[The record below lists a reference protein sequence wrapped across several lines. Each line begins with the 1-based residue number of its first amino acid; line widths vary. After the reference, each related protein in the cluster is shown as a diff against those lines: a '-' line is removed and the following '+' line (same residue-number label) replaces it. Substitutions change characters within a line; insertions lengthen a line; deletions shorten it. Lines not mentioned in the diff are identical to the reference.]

1 MRFKTV
7 FFDAGET
14 LVHPHPSFPE
24 LFSLVLAEHGHDVD
38 PDRVKDRMHVVSER
52 FKQAA
57 EGRELW
63 STDAGRSREF
73 WLSIYRLFLD
83 DAGISSGDGLDAVLY
98 EVFSDHSN
106 YALFDDVE
114 PALAAL
120 EAAGVGLG
128 LISNFED
135 WLEVLLERLD
145 VARYFPV
152 RVISGVVGIEKPDP
166 RIFELALERAG
177 VEAERSVYVG
187 DNPHFDVE
195 PAAAVG
201 MFPVLIDRRDRFADP
216 DVGARIASLADLPAV
231 IGV

>member
-24 LFSLVLAEHGHDVD
+24 LFSKVLAEHGHAVD
-38 PDRVKDRMHVVSER
+38 PERVRERMHVVSER

-73 WLSIYRLFLD
+73 WLSVYRLFLE
-83 DAGISSGDGLDAVLY
+83 DARIPSEEGLDVVLY
-98 EVFSDHSN
+98 AVFSDHAN

-120 EAAGVGLG
+120 EAAGVSLG
-128 LISNFED
+128 VISNFED

-145 VARYFPV
+145 VTRYFPV
-152 RVISGVVGIEKPDP
+152 RVISGVVGVEKPDP
-166 RIFELALERAG
+166 RIFELALEQAG
-177 VEAERSVYVG
+177 VAAEGAVYVG
-187 DNPHFDVE
+187 DSPHFDVG
-195 PAAAVG
+195 PAVAVG

-216 DVGARIASLADLPAV
+216 EIGARIRSLDELPAL
-231 IGV
+231 IGI